1 MIMKKVFSSLFVI
14 VAAMITFAGCAKQ
27 EIDAPATPET
37 KTVQFFAE
45 SIETKTAFGTPDGT
59 TYPTLWTAN
68 DAAVKFSLNY
78 ASPKDA
84 ELTVAP
90 DFKTASFSADINDD
104 ESGAYVFYALSPA
117 SAWNSFHATNKYLS
131 ANISTTQTPLVN
143 SVDEEAQV
151 LYAVSD
157 QFDIMPSSVSLNF
170 NHFTAYGKLS
180 FVNLNLGTANVTSVA
195 VSSNVNIAGR
205 WNYMVETG
213 EFQVNSGS
221 SEITLFTS
229 NTEDIWFACAPVG
242 SMEGNTLTF
251 TVNTDEGPLS
261 KTVTLGASHN
271 FTAGGIADIKVNME
285 DVEIAKSVVYD
296 LVEDASELTAD
307 SEIIIVASDYDV
319 ALSTTQNSNNRGQAG
334 ITKSIIDKST
344 ISDPGLTVQVI
355 TVEDG
360 TKDGTIAFNVGEGY
374 LCAAS
379 SGNNY
384 LRTEATLTDNS
395 SWTVSI
401 ADGVATIVAQGT
413 YIKNTVQY
421 NANSS
426 IFACYGGASQKAVSI
441 YKRQGTGS
449 APLPK
454 LKAPVVTAELNDEE
468 TGINVSWDPVDNAT
482 SYVISGVGDDVTTVD
497 TQYSFTDLPAGTY
510 TITVTAKAEGYNS
523 ARSEDKSIIVPT
535 TNTGDATV
543 APSGTILWAESWAD
557 AGASSTTFTSNVIVS
572 SYTYDGRSGYGD
584 NANSVTYTSDAS
596 NNVRITKSS
605 GGNCTSG
612 HLWFNKSANG
622 ELKTSAIKLYGATSL
637 TFSHSQGTS
646 GSECQ
651 TSYSID
657 GGSSW
662 TTLGTQSG
670 AIAKKTYTFE
680 VPSGTVS
687 IMIMLSHASSNSKN
701 TRVDNLELKVN

>member
-78 ASPKDA
+78 AYPKDA

-117 SAWNSFHATNKYLS
+117 SAYNSFHATNKYLS

-143 SVDEEAQV
+143 SVDEKAQV

-180 FVNLNLGTANVTSVA
+180 FVNLNLGTAKVTSVA
-195 VSSNVNIAGR
+195 VSSNVDIAGR

-221 SEITLFTS
+221 SEITLSTS

-261 KTVTLGASHN
+261 KTVTLGASHH
-271 FTAGGIADIKVNME
+271 FTAGRIADIKVNMA

-319 ALSTTQNSNNRGQAG
+319 ALSTTQNNNNRGQAG
-334 ITKSIIDKST
+334 ITKSADKST
-344 ISDPGLTVQVI
+344 ISDPGSTVQVI

-374 LCAAS
+374 LYAAS
-379 SGNNY
+379 SGSNY

-413 YIKNTVQY
+413 NTRNKLRY
-421 NANSS
+421 NSATNNGQLFS
-426 IFACYGGASQKAVSI
+426 CYASGQSDVTI

-454 LKAPVVTAELNDEE
+454 LTAPVVTAELNDEE
-468 TGINVSWDPVDNAT
+468 TGINVSWDPVENAT
-482 SYVISGVGDDVTTVD
+482 SYVISGVGEDVTTEE
-497 TQYSFTDLPAGTY
+497 TQYSFTELSSGTY
-510 TITVTAKAEGYNS
+510 TISVEAIAEGYKS
-523 ARSEDKSIIVPT
+523 ATGTAEAVIVPSAAGET
-535 TNTGDATV
+535 IIEKSVTFSASGYTNGQAIETVTLGNVTITFDIGSNSNNPPKYYNTGQAIRTYGGNTFTFSGATIKEIQFTFASGEGTNAITADSGTYSNNTWTGDATSV
-543 APSGTILWAESWAD
+543 K
-557 AGASSTTFTSNVIVS
+557 FTV
-572 SYTYDGRSGYGD
+572 
-584 NANSVTYTSDAS
+584 
-596 NNVRITKSS
+596 
-605 GGNCTSG
+605 GGTSG
-612 HLWFNKSANG
+612 HRR
-622 ELKTSAIKLYGATSL
+622 
-637 TFSHSQGTS
+637 
-646 GSECQ
+646 
-651 TSYSID
+651 
-657 GGSSW
+657 
-662 TTLGTQSG
+662 
-670 AIAKKTYTFE
+670 IASVTVKYTE
-680 VPSGTVS
+680 
-687 IMIMLSHASSNSKN
+687 
-701 TRVDNLELKVN
+701 

>member
-117 SAWNSFHATNKYLS
+117 SAYNSFHATNKYLS

-143 SVDEEAQV
+143 SVDEKAQV

-221 SEITLFTS
+221 SEITLSTS

-271 FTAGGIADIKVNME
+271 FTAGRIADIKVNME

-334 ITKSIIDKST
+334 ITKSINKST

-374 LCAAS
+374 LYAAS
-379 SGNNY
+379 SEKNY

-401 ADGVATIVAQGT
+401 VDGVATIVAQGT
-413 YIKNTVQY
+413 NTRNKLRY
-421 NANSS
+421 NSAANNGQLFS
-426 IFACYGGASQKAVSI
+426 CYASGQSDVTI

-454 LKAPVVTAELNDEE
+454 LTAPVVTAELNGEE
-468 TGINVSWDPVDNAT
+468 TGIDVSWEAVDNAT
-482 SYVISGVGDDVTTVD
+482 SYVISGIGDDVETTE
-497 TQYSFTDLPAGTY
+497 TSYSFEDLSSGTY
-510 TITVTAKAEGYNS
+510 NVTVTAKAEGYKS
-523 ARSEDKSIIVPT
+523 ATSDTASATVPYV
-535 TNTGDATV
+535 NTGSAKTYTLTITSSDLEKKSGSGYAAYNGTHTLTAYASDESTMSV
-543 APSGTILWAESWAD
+543 EISTSQVMPGTNPSGTLQFQ
-557 AGASSTTFTSNVIVS
+557 ASKGTLYNVTDLGTIVS
-572 SYTYDGRSGYGD
+572 VEYDINKGTGISHVIGSAQ
-584 NANSVTYTSDAS
+584 NPATETV
-596 NNVRITKSS
+596 
-605 GGNCTSG
+605 GGAY
-612 HLWFNKSANG
+612 FVV
-622 ELKTSAIKLYGATSL
+622 
-637 TFSHSQGTS
+637 
-646 GSECQ
+646 
-651 TSYSID
+651 
-657 GGSSW
+657 
-662 TTLGTQSG
+662 
-670 AIAKKTYTFE
+670 KKTTSSAGYLNSITITFQ
-680 VPSGTVS
+680 
-687 IMIMLSHASSNSKN
+687 K
-701 TRVDNLELKVN
+701 